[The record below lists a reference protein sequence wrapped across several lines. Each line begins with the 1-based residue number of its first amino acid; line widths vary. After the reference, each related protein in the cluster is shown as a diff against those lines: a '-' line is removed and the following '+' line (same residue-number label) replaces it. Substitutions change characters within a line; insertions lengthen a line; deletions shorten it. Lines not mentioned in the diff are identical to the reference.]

1 MPHQLQHAVFTIL
14 FKHQPKWG
22 SNMRFIKFRTTP
34 KSNLKTIELVRVS
47 DNGRIVPKGYGP
59 LELQV
64 LDNNP
69 RNMGT
74 SLQPS
79 KILCFGAT
87 ESVDD
92 IRITGTVDVYV
103 EGIDEPILTNVTEQ
117 QLAEMTA
124 GDFQHKLEPYIAE
137 PLEPTEDFQFFTYA
151 GSDDWSLYVTLTM
164 IAGVKFVDDPVVKW
178 GTSARIDN
186 WELSQGVIEYRRV
199 DEIPQGFQSFFSQ
212 HFGIDVECTLTT
224 KPLIAPVDIFDKLKH
239 GAYYKKFIP
248 FVINNNP
255 VTGTVSA
262 NFPTPYTLD
271 FKLTLPEGVEYIVI
285 PSTVKPYGNN
295 YEYSR
300 LLLNNTML
308 HDNVVYYPDGRIVKN
323 DPAVA
328 TLPTESLYQQDAVTK
343 VDLGEVVAGEAK
355 VIDISSI
362 TPQIDQPSLTMG
374 RYFDIVVPSFEFTYM
389 KLSYVSAVDKTPYQT
404 QGIHWIDNAVNGREA
419 TMSSVALEW
428 FGAFVL
434 PSNYRNMTDSGEN
447 AEIQIDYPDP
457 GRVYRF
463 KFPEDVT
470 EFTFLVVND
479 S

>member
-14 FKHQPKWG
+14 FKHQSKWG

-74 SLQPS
+74 SLQPA

-92 IRITGTVDVYV
+92 IRITGAVDVYV

-124 GDFQHKLEPYIAE
+124 GDFQDKLKPYIAE
-137 PLEPTEDFQFFTYA
+137 SLEPTEDFQFFTYA
-151 GSDDWSLYVTLTM
+151 MPEGQFALITLNV
-164 IAGVKFVDDPVVKW
+164 IAGVKFVDDPDVKW
-178 GTSARIDN
+178 ATSARIDN
-186 WELSQGVIEYRRV
+186 WQLNEGLIAYERV
-199 DEIPQGFQSFFSQ
+199 DRIPQELENYFN
-212 HFGIDVECTLTT
+212 HYFGIEIGCELTA
-224 KPLIAPVDIFDKLKH
+224 KPLIAPADIYTKLKH

-255 VTGTVSA
+255 VTGTVNA
-262 NFPTPYTLD
+262 QFPTPYTLD

-295 YEYSR
+295 YENSR

-308 HDNVVYYPDGRIVKN
+308 YDNVVYYPDGRIVKN
-323 DPAVA
+323 DLTVAPLPA
-328 TLPTESLYQQDAVTK
+328 ESLYQQDDVTM
-343 VDLGEVVAGEAK
+343 VDLGEVVVGEAK

-362 TPQIDQPSLTMG
+362 VPQFDQPSLTMG
-374 RYFDIVVPSFEFTYM
+374 RYFDIVAPSLDFTYM
-389 KLSYVSAVDKTPYQT
+389 KLSYVSAIDKTPYQT
-404 QGIHWIDNAVNGREA
+404 QGIHWIDYAVNGREA
-419 TMSSVALEW
+419 SMSSVAQEW
-428 FGAFVL
+428 FGAFAT
-434 PSNYRNMTDSGEN
+434 PSNYGNMTDSGEN
-447 AEIQIDYPDP
+447 AEIQIDYADP

-470 EFTFLVVND
+470 EFTFLVYND
-479 S
+479 

>member
-1 MPHQLQHAVFTIL
+1 MHPLSHVVPITL
-14 FKHQPKWG
+14 FKKKPKWG
-22 SNMRFIKFRTTP
+22 SKMRFIKFRTTP
-34 KSNLKTIELVRVS
+34 KSSPKTIELVRVS
-47 DNGRIVPKGYGP
+47 DNGKIVPKGYGP

-92 IRITGTVDVYV
+92 IRITGAVDVYV

-117 QLAEMTA
+117 QLGEMTA
-124 GDFQHKLEPYIAE
+124 EDFQDKLKPYIPE
-137 PLEPTEDFQFFTYA
+137 SLEPTEDFQFFTYA
-151 GSDDWSLYVTLTM
+151 MPEGQFAPITLNV
-164 IAGVKFVDDPVVKW
+164 IAGVKFVNDPDVKW
-178 GTSARIDN
+178 ATSARIDN
-186 WELSQGVIEYRRV
+186 WQLNEGLIAYERV
-199 DEIPQGFQSFFSQ
+199 DRIPQELENYFNHYFD
-212 HFGIDVECTLTT
+212 IDVKCTLTT

-255 VTGTVSA
+255 VTGTESA
-262 NFPTPYTLD
+262 NYPAPHTLD
-271 FKLTLPEGVEYIVI
+271 FELTLPEGVEYIVI
-285 PSTVKPYGNN
+285 PSTVTPYGNN
-295 YEYSR
+295 YERSQ

-323 DPAVA
+323 DLTVAPLPA
-328 TLPTESLYQQDAVTK
+328 ESLYQQDAVTK

-362 TPQIDQPSLTMG
+362 TPQLDQPSLTMG
-374 RYFDIVVPSFEFTYM
+374 RYFDIVVPNFAFTYM
-389 KLSYVSAVDKTPYQT
+389 KLSYVSAVDKVPYQT

-419 TMSSVALEW
+419 SMGSVALEW

>member
-1 MPHQLQHAVFTIL
+1 MHPLSHVVPITL
-14 FKHQPKWG
+14 FNQKPKWG
-22 SNMRFIKFRTTP
+22 SKMRFIKFRTTP
-34 KSNLKTIELVRVS
+34 KSSPKTIELVRVS
-47 DNGRIVPKGYGP
+47 DNGKIVPKGYGP

-92 IRITGTVDVYV
+92 IRITGAVDVYV

-124 GDFQHKLEPYIAE
+124 EDFQDKLKPYIPEVLEPV
-137 PLEPTEDFQFFTYA
+137 EDFQFFTYTASA
-151 GSDDWSLYVTLTM
+151 GSYWEIMLTM
-164 IAGVKFVDDPVVKW
+164 IAGVKFADEPDVKW
-178 GTSARIDN
+178 ATSARLDN
-186 WELSQGVIEYRRV
+186 WELSEGVIYYDRV
-199 DEIPQGFQSFFSQ
+199 DQIPRNFEYFFS
-212 HFGIDVECTLTT
+212 HYFGIDIGCALTT
-224 KPLIAPVDIFDKLKH
+224 KPLIAPVDIYTKLKH

-248 FVINNNP
+248 FIISNNP
-255 VTGTVSA
+255 ITGTVNA
-262 NFPTPYTLD
+262 QFPSPHTLD

-285 PSTVKPYGNN
+285 PSTVTPYGNN
-295 YEYSR
+295 YERSR

-323 DPAVA
+323 DLTVAPLPA
-328 TLPTESLYQQDAVTK
+328 ESLYQQDAVTM
-343 VDLGEVVAGEAK
+343 VDLGEVVVGEEK

-362 TPQIDQPSLTMG
+362 VPQFDQPSLTMG
-374 RYFDIVVPSFEFTYM
+374 RYFDIVAPSLDFMYM
-389 KLSYVSAVDKTPYQT
+389 KLSYVSAIDEVPYQT

-419 TMSSVALEW
+419 SMSSVAQEW
-428 FGAFVL
+428 FGAFTT
-434 PSNYRNMTDSGEN
+434 PSSYANMTDSGAN
-447 AEIQIDYPDP
+447 AEIQIDYADP

-470 EFTFLVVND
+470 EFTFLVYND
-479 S
+479 

>member
-1 MPHQLQHAVFTIL
+1 MPHQLQHAVFTNI
-14 FKHQPKWG
+14 FMYHPKWG

-34 KSNLKTIELVRVS
+34 KSSPKTIELVRVS
-47 DNGRIVPKGYGP
+47 DNGKIVPKGYGP
-59 LELQV
+59 LDLQV

-137 PLEPTEDFQFFTYA
+137 SLEPTEDFQFFTYV
-151 GSDDWSLYVTLTM
+151 GSDEWSLNTRLTM

-178 GTSARIDN
+178 ETSARIDN
-186 WELSQGVIEYRRV
+186 WELSQGVIDYQRV
-199 DEIPQGFQSFFSQ
+199 DEIPQGFQNFFS
-212 HFGIDVECTLTT
+212 HYFDIDVECALTT

-255 VTGTVSA
+255 VTGTESA
-262 NFPTPYTLD
+262 NYPAPHTLD
-271 FKLTLPEGVEYIVI
+271 FNLTLPEGVEYIVI

-295 YEYSR
+295 YERSR

-323 DPAVA
+323 DLTVAPLPA
-328 TLPTESLYQQDAVTK
+328 ESLYQQDAVTM
-343 VDLGEVVAGEAK
+343 VDLGEVVVGEGK

-362 TPQIDQPSLTMG
+362 VPQFDQPSLTMG
-374 RYFDIVVPSFEFTYM
+374 RYFDIVAPSLDFTYM
-389 KLSYVSAVDKTPYQT
+389 KLSYVSAIDKTPYQT
-404 QGIHWIDNAVNGREA
+404 QGIHWIDYAVNGREA
-419 TMSSVALEW
+419 TMSSVAQEW
-428 FGAFVL
+428 FGAFVT
-434 PSNYRNMTDSGEN
+434 PSSYGNMTDSGEN
-447 AEIQIDYPDP
+447 AEIQIDYADP

-470 EFTFLVVND
+470 EFTFLVYND
-479 S
+479 